1 MVLID
6 FSQIALS
13 NIFMQNLTDENM
25 IRHMILNSLRM
36 YNKKHR
42 NEYGQMVICVDSS
55 SWRKKYF
62 PQYKANR
69 KTGRDTSTLD
79 WDEIFRIIN
88 QLVEDLRNNF
98 PYKVVKVDGAE
109 ADDII
114 GALVMNT
121 QEFGRHEPVMIISA
135 DKDFAQLQRYDNVK
149 QWSPI
154 QKKAVVEKNPRKFL
168 FEHIIRG
175 DKSDGVPNV
184 LSPDNSLVENLRQSP
199 ITQKK
204 IDTWLESFDSLDT
217 VMDSETYRNYMRNKK
232 MIDLHEMPA
241 ELQEQI
247 INTYD
252 SAKPAMKMKV
262 LNYLIKHRC
271 KQLIE
276 CIEEFYCD

>member
-1 MVLID
+1 MILVD

-36 YNKKHR
+36 YNKRHR
-42 NEYGQMVICVDSS
+42 KEYGQMVICVDSL
-55 SWRKKYF
+55 SWRKSYF

-69 KTGRDTSTLD
+69 KSGRDASTLD
-79 WDEIFRIIN
+79 WDDIFRIIN
-88 QLVEDLRNNF
+88 QLVEDLRDNF

-114 GALVMNT
+114 GTLVLNT
-121 QEFGRHEPVMIISA
+121 QEFGQYEPVMIISS
-135 DKDFAQLQRYDNVK
+135 DKDFAQLQKYNNVK

-154 QKKAVVEKNPRKFL
+154 QKKAVVEKNPRKYL
-168 FEHIIRG
+168 FEHIMRG
-175 DKSDGVPNV
+175 DKGDGVPNV
-184 LSPDNSLVENLRQSP
+184 LSPDNALVDNLRQSP

-204 IDTWLESFDSLDT
+204 LDLWLENSDNLESI
-217 VMDSETYRNYMRNKK
+217 MDSETYRNYMRNKK
-232 MIDLHEMPA
+232 MVDLHEIPSD
-241 ELQEQI
+241 LQTAI
-247 INTYD
+247 INMYD